1 LHETEPA
8 LEEIKLPETE
18 DTPFNAPTAGQGE
31 NSTVSSCGEV
41 VDFTILIGKTMCEEM
56 ATPLLANNNETSE
69 EKCQSFKEIC
79 IVEKCCDS
87 YLEKDQTHPLET
99 CSVLVPAIK
108 TFASPLGGS
117 CTTMSSFSVT
127 SPAVFQQEGSFSF
140 PSSSIAAHSTAPG
153 FSFGL
158 SPSSVGSAAATAPS
172 GFGVGG
178 TAMRSFGVSTPRPFA
193 FEGSA
198 PNNAATSF
206 PAVFSAAATTV
217 QSISFSFGSNTSPV
231 SRFDTPSQTT
241 TPSFPSSSLGL
252 GGRSLWTPRR
262 TSKPVRR
269 Y

>member
-1 LHETEPA
+1 MTLQCVCLLCRRRLLYPGRCLQQMETGTVQLQA
-8 LEEIKLPETE
+8 LLSAPLRSLQPLQKSGFTFGSANAS
-18 DTPFNAPTAGQGE
+18 TAPT
-31 NSTVSSCGEV
+31 
-41 VDFTILIGKTMCEEM
+41 
-56 ATPLLANNNETSE
+56 LALS
-69 EKCQSFKEIC
+69 
-79 IVEKCCDS
+79 
-87 YLEKDQTHPLET
+87 
-99 CSVLVPAIK
+99 
-108 TFASPLGGS
+108 FASPLGGS
-117 CTTMSSFSVT
+117 STTVSSFSAA
-127 SPAVFQQEGSFSF
+127 SPAVFQQGGSFSF
-140 PSSSIAAHSTAPG
+140 GSSSIAAHSTAPG